1 MKILNQYRI
10 PFTGLKLGKHEFE
23 FEINKDFF
31 EAFEYSIVKN
41 GTLHVSIVLEKQEA
55 MMIANIHITG
65 FIELTCDVCLN
76 QFMSKS
82 AIAERLIVKFDGQ
95 DDVSE
100 STDEILILKK
110 SEHELDLANVFYEY
124 INLSVPYYSRC
135 DEQGINAR
143 CDQTMIEKLNSLNHQ
158 EEETEQADPRWDILK
173 KIKNNN

>member
-41 GTLHVSIVLEKQEA
+41 GTLNASVILDKQET
-55 MMIANIHITG
+55 MMVAEIHITG
-65 FIELTCDVCLN
+65 SIELTCDVCLN
-76 QFMSKS
+76 QFQSQS
-82 AIAERLIVKFDGQ
+82 DILERLIIKFDEH
-95 DDVSE
+95 DDLAE

-110 SEHELDLANVFYEY
+110 SEHELDLANIVYEY
-124 INLSVPYYSRC
+124 INLSVPYYNRC
-135 DEQGINAR
+135 DEQGINTS
-143 CDQTMIEKLNSLNHQ
+143 CDPSMIDKLNSLNNQ
-158 EEETEQADPRWDILK
+158 AEEPEQVDPRWDILK